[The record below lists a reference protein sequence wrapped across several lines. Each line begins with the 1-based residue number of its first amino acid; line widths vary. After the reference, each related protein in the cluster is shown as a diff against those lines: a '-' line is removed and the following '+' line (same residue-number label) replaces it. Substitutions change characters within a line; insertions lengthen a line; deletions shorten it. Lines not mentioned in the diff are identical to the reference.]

1 VIIVDEILSYA
12 DVLSIYASC
21 DVFVSLH
28 RSEGLGLC
36 LMEAMTLGKA
46 VVSTAWSGNMDFTN
60 DQNACLVE
68 YDLIPAVST
77 HPAYDPATL
86 EFHPSWAEARVDHA
100 AACLLRLRDDSNLR
114 RKLGATPQRSLTLPR
129 VLLHT
134 IPSSA
139 ESSSGEAM
147 LHIVWY
153 GLLK

>member
-1 VIIVDEILSYA
+1 
-12 DVLSIYASC
+12 
-21 DVFVSLH
+21 
-28 RSEGLGLC
+28 
-36 LMEAMTLGKA
+36 MTLGKA

-114 RKLGATPQRSLTLPR
+114 RKLGARAREDMAQRRKRFWRGLVWDQVKQQVVDPRSSLSVMAQQR
-129 VLLHT
+129 R
-134 IPSSA
+134 SA
-139 ESSSGEAM
+139 
-147 LHIVWY
+147 V
-153 GLLK
+153 